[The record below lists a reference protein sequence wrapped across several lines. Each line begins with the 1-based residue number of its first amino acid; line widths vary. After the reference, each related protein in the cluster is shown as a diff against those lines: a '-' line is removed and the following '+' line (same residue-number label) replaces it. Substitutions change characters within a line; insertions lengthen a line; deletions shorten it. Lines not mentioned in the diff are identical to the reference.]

1 MKLILLYCRE
11 KLFTG
16 LAAPCRR
23 VSVISVLK
31 NRRSRNHR
39 NSSTLN
45 GMFGPFAIHTRGD
58 RGCNASLKQALHP
71 LYITMLPKEPD
82 DSHGR
87 LHLPNDRIGEEVR
100 VAVPEAL
107 LDYLSGFVLL

>member
-1 MKLILLYCRE
+1 
-11 KLFTG
+11 
-16 LAAPCRR
+16 
-23 VSVISVLK
+23 
-31 NRRSRNHR
+31 
-39 NSSTLN
+39 
-45 GMFGPFAIHTRGD
+45 
-58 RGCNASLKQALHP
+58 
-71 LYITMLPKEPD
+71 MLPKEPD